1 MHLQN
6 LAADDDGGHAA
17 AATGAGSTQ
26 AADKAGLLEYIR
38 ERWGMKKEE
47 RKKPREGVWR
57 GGMVGGGS

>member
-1 MHLQN
+1 MLIVDIATIWVLLKPSSTTHVHLQN

-38 ERWGMKKEE
+38 ER
-47 RKKPREGVWR
+47 
-57 GGMVGGGS
+57 